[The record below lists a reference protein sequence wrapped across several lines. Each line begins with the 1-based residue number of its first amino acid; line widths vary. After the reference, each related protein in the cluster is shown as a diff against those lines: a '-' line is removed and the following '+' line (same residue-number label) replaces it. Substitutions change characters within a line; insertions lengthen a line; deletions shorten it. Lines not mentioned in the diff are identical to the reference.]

1 MANHFTRRSFM
12 QSTAGGLAAAGLTLP
27 FANRAWGADP
37 LTVVEWGP
45 PWIDASKKV
54 LGDQDMWDLTWELH
68 QGGAAAILP
77 KIKSS
82 WPNTPYD
89 VVDCWTSVFLAM
101 VAEGWAETVTVADV
115 PNLAHVPEALIT
127 KDEQGN
133 FKNIPRSVNGV
144 FFAYRPD
151 ICPIEIKTVEDLL
164 DPRLKGQ
171 ILWPSPIMNTCLQVV
186 ALALARGG
194 DEYNIDPGWE
204 FLKEIAMSGNIGRVY
219 ITTTDTI
226 NSLTTGETSVTFTDQ
241 GTISAAAKNVPLKYL
256 TKEHESLKSF
266 LAIEGWVVLNSSK
279 HKQTAFD
286 FCNFMCSPEAST
298 VFNDAIKVPPA
309 SLKATPTEGVDHLVF
324 TDEELEKYAYLV
336 DYPHV
341 SSMIDPWVKR
351 WETEIEPHLV

>member
-1 MANHFTRRSFM
+1 MTNRYTRRDFM
-12 QSTAGGLAAAGLTLP
+12 QSTAGGLATAGLTLP
-27 FANRAWGADP
+27 FANSAWAADP

-45 PWIDASKKV
+45 PWIDGSKKV
-54 LGDQDMWDLTWELH
+54 LGDQNMWDVTWELH

-101 VAEGWAETVTVADV
+101 VREGWAETVTVADV
-115 PNLAHVPEALIT
+115 PNLADVPESLIT
-127 KDEQGN
+127 KDDQGN

-151 ICPIEIKTVEDLL
+151 ICPIEIKTIDDLL

-204 FLKEIAMSGNIGRVY
+204 FLQELAKSGNIGRVY

-226 NSLTTGETSVTFTDQ
+226 NSLTTGRDQRDVHGSGDDQRRREERASQVSHQ
-241 GTISAAAKNVPLKYL
+241 GTR
-256 TKEHESLKSF
+256 
-266 LAIEGWVVLNSSK
+266 VV
-279 HKQTAFD
+279 
-286 FCNFMCSPEAST
+286 
-298 VFNDAIKVPPA
+298 
-309 SLKATPTEGVDHLVF
+309 
-324 TDEELEKYAYLV
+324 EELPGDRGLGSTQELQAQEDGIRFLQL
-336 DYPHV
+336 HV
-341 SSMIDPWVKR
+341 QPGGEHAVQR
-351 WETEIEPHLV
+351 